1 MTRTLGVTAAV
12 LFAVL
17 ISTQFARVFPPPVAG
32 FTPSVATSAPAEATA
47 PDAATKAMEDLAA
60 WPMAAGR

>member
-1 MTRTLGVTAAV
+1 MTRTFGVTAAV

-17 ISTQFARVFPPPVAG
+17 VSTQFARVFPPAMAG

-47 PDAATKAMEDLAA
+47 PDAATKALEDLAA
-60 WPMAAGR
+60 WPMASGR